1 MEAENAA
8 SEKEADSSAASAAK
22 AKGILLVLFINI
34 AGLIFI
40 LNIIF
45 K

>member
-8 SEKEADSSAASAAK
+8 YEKEADSSAASAAK
-22 AKGILLVLFINI
+22 AKGIILVLFINS
-34 AGLIFI
+34 AELIFI
-40 LNIIF
+40 LYIIS